1 MAAPQQGAMLQAL
14 QVSESERVCI
24 LDEVQSGKDLAHLSV
39 VVDLEFH
46 PRSREVGGIA

>member
-1 MAAPQQGAMLQAL
+1 MAALQQVAMLQAL

-46 PRSREVGGIA
+46 PRLWEVEGIA